1 MTRAPLVCI
10 ARECRRSSPA
20 HRRPCGPAHIHM
32 PWTAAAKAELNS
44 VAMDLKE
51 RDDEMM
57 DPHAARQERLRDEYG
72 DQPDQ

>member
-1 MTRAPLVCI
+1 
-10 ARECRRSSPA
+10 
-20 HRRPCGPAHIHM
+20 M